1 MYIHLWVAGP
11 QFLVS
16 RPVDII
22 LGADTYGQVIK
33 SNIIRN
39 TSSPLIA
46 QLSIF
51 GWLIIEPLEGTQT
64 IRRTSHQ
71 VTVNNTDR
79 QLNELLSYFWTQEE
93 PSQDTA
99 PLLTPDEQE
108 CEDHFKT
115 THSRDSAGRYIVRLP
130 LKLHP
135 RALGNSY
142 QTAHNC
148 LQRILR
154 RLSKDAQYK
163 QLYTKF
169 MLEYEQLGYMVRLN
183 NDSIISP
190 FQYFLPH
197 HSVLKLGS
205 TTTALRVVF
214 NGSSTTSSGYSLNDL
229 LHTGKNLM
237 LNIADLLIW
246 IRRYKHLFATD
257 VTKMY
262 RQIKVHPDDWSLQ
275 QILWVDEVLWQKE
288 TQYQLT
294 TVTYGMKAAPYLAV

>member
-1 MYIHLWVAGP
+1 MSGHYCLEQLRG
-11 QFLVS
+11 
-16 RPVDII
+16 
-22 LGADTYGQVIK
+22 LGRA
-33 SNIIRN
+33 R
-39 TSSPLIA
+39 
-46 QLSIF
+46 
-51 GWLIIEPLEGTQT
+51 
-64 IRRTSHQ
+64 
-71 VTVNNTDR
+71 
-79 QLNELLSYFWTQEE
+79 EE

-99 PLLTPDEQE
+99 PLLTLDEQE
-108 CEDHFKT
+108 CEDHFRT
-115 THSRDSAGRYIVRLP
+115 THSSDSAGRYIVRLP

-154 RLSKDAQYK
+154 RLSKDALYK

-169 MLEYEQLGYMVRLN
+169 MLEYEQLGHM
-183 NDSIISP
+183 
-190 FQYFLPH
+190 H
-197 HSVLKLGS
+197 HGVLKLGS

-214 NGSSTTSSGYSLNDL
+214 NGSSPTSSGYSLNDL
-229 LHTGKNLM
+229 LHTGPNLM

-275 QILWVDEVLWQKE
+275 QILWLDDTQKE
-288 TQYQLT
+288 T
-294 TVTYGMKAAPYLAV
+294 